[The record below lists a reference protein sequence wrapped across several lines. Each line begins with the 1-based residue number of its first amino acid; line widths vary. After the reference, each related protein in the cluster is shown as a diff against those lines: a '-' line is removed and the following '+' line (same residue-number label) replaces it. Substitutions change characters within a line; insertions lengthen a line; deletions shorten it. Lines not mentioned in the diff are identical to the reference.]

1 MQVHIGYATLLLD
14 IAVHTR
20 EVGEEAVGGGAVVR
34 AAVSGGA
41 EFLHTGLSSAHSLLP
56 PSLPAPTISVPLC
69 IHRDRTFRGS
79 QTYVHRVQANTLTC
93 IH

>member
-56 PSLPAPTISVPLC
+56 P
-69 IHRDRTFRGS
+69 
-79 QTYVHRVQANTLTC
+79 
-93 IH
+93 